1 MTYSIVAR
9 DAETGEMGVA
19 VQSHWFSVGPI
30 VPWAES
36 GVGAV
41 ATQAFAE
48 VSYGPLGLDLMRG
61 GKPADEALRALLG
74 VDGGA
79 DRRQVAMV
87 DGAGR
92 LGVHTGERCL
102 AHAGHR
108 IGDGYSAQANMM
120 LHDTVPD
127 AMATAFESATGAL
140 ADRMLTALDAAE
152 AEGGDI
158 RGRQSAALVVVRGQE
173 AGPPHA
179 GRVVELR
186 VEDHADPLGELR
198 RLYDLHRAYERMNEG
213 DRLLAAD
220 NIEAGMR
227 EYEAAASL
235 APHNDEIAFWRAVT
249 LAGKGRMDEARSVL
263 AGLRRTDNR
272 WDELLRRLVSG
283 GLVPAETAESLLDPH
298 LPARDAGSPRND
310 ASS

>member
-9 DAETGEMGVA
+9 DPETGEMGVA

-30 VPWAES
+30 VPWTEP
-36 GVGAV
+36 GIGAV

-61 GKPADEALRALLG
+61 GKPADQALRALLT
-74 VDGGA
+74 VDAAA

-87 DGAGR
+87 DNTGR

-108 IGDGYSAQANMM
+108 SGDGYSAQANMM
-120 LHDTVPD
+120 LRDTVPD
-127 AMATAFESATGAL
+127 AMAAAFESATGTL
-140 ADRMLTALDAAE
+140 ADRLLTALDAAE

-158 RGRQSAALVVVRGQE
+158 RGRQSAALVVVKGQGT
-173 AGPPHA
+173 GPPHA

-186 VEDHADPLGELR
+186 VEDHADPLVELR
-198 RLYDLHRAYERMNEG
+198 RLYDLHRAYKRMNEG

-220 NIEAGMR
+220 DIEAGMR

-235 APHNDEIAFWRAVT
+235 APHNDEIAFWRAVA
-249 LAGKGRMDEARSVL
+249 LARKDRMDEARSVL
-263 AGLRRTDNR
+263 DLLRRTDDR
-272 WDELLRRLVSG
+272 WDELLQRLVSG
-283 GLVPAETAESLLDPH
+283 GLVPAETAENLLGP
-298 LPARDAGSPRND
+298 PGRGSSSERND
-310 ASS
+310 RST